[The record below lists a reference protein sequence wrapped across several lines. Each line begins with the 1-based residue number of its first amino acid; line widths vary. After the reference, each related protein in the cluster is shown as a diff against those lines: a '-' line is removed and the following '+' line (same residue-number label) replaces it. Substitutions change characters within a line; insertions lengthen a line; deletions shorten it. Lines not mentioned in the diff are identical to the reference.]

1 MNCTCTAYLGE
12 RPEIVDG
19 NRRDNETESPTCC
32 LSTCCLS
39 PQADTIEELAD
50 KFGIDAA
57 GLAEAVERYN
67 SYCEGGED
75 EEFAKTAEQLVP
87 SKEGT
92 PIDGLYAI
100 GTDGVRLY
108 RKVYPIQIGAT
119 CCGNNV
125 NSGRTAIR
133 HIVEN
138 VL

>member
-1 MNCTCTAYLGE
+1 MNDLKSSMEIGVTMRQNPRLVVSHYMWRLDHSVMVAIGGLGT
-12 RPEIVDG
+12 
-19 NRRDNETESPTCC
+19 NRNMQV
-32 LSTCCLS
+32 LS
-39 PQADTIEELAD
+39 A
-50 KFGIDAA
+50 
-57 GLAEAVERYN
+57 
-67 SYCEGGED
+67 
-75 EEFAKTAEQLVP
+75 
-87 SKEGT
+87 EGT